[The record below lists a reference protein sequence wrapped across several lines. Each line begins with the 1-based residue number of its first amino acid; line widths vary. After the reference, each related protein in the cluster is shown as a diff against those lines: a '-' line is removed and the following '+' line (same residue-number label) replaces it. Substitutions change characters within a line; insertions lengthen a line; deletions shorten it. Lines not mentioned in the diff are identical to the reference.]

1 MSYATPESAVE
12 IANRFTYHP
21 ANTVARQNAHE
32 GVRTACRELAR
43 YLDEHLPPSR
53 HKALA
58 LTALEEAMHWANAAI
73 ACQDG
78 NPVQPPPTE
87 EQLQR
92 PLRPG
97 QPITL
102 AEIQARARQRRA
114 EKGEQQG

>member
-1 MSYATPESAVE
+1 MSYSTEESAIE
-12 IANRFTYHP
+12 IANRFTFHP
-21 ANTVARQNAHE
+21 ANSVARQNAHE
-32 GVRTACRELAR
+32 GVRSACRQLAR
-43 YLDEHLPPSR
+43 YFDEYLPPGR

-58 LTALEEAMHWANAAI
+58 LTSLEEAMHWANAAI

-78 NPVQPPPTE
+78 NPAQPPPTE

-97 QPITL
+97 TPITL

-114 EKGEQQG
+114 ERGEPQG